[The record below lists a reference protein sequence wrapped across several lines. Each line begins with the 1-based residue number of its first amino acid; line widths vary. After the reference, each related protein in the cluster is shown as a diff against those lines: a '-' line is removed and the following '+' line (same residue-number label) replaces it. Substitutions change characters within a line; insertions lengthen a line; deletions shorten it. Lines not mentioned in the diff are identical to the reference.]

1 MPQSTERITR
11 TITVTKEEFSAVEDY
26 LMTYSFYKKL
36 LRIDKYEQEFFSDRS
51 KEPDLLD
58 RSSEIAIAHA
68 KMFEVRHF
76 IMDMQNC
83 DEKLFL
89 YHHYVHCHS
98 VERCAELIGISR
110 SSAFRLKKR
119 ALVLAAEY
127 YAKKKKS

>member
-1 MPQSTERITR
+1 MPNATEKITR

-26 LMTYSFYKKL
+26 LLTYSFYKKL
-36 LRIDKYEQEFFSDRS
+36 LSIDKYEQEFFSERS
-51 KEPDLLD
+51 AQPDLLD

-76 IMDMQNC
+76 IMNMQNC

-127 YAKKKKS
+127 YAKKKRS

>member
-1 MPQSTERITR
+1 MPHSTERITR

-26 LMTYSFYKKL
+26 LMTYGFYKKL

-51 KEPDLLD
+51 ESPDLLD
-58 RSSEIAIAHA
+58 RSSEIALAHA

-76 IMDMQNC
+76 IMGMQNC

-89 YHHYVHCHS
+89 YHHYVHCDS

-127 YAKKKKS
+127 YASEKRN

>member
-1 MPQSTERITR
+1 MPHSTERITR

-26 LMTYSFYKKL
+26 LMTYGFYKKL

-51 KEPDLLD
+51 ESPDLLD
-58 RSSEIAIAHA
+58 RSSEIALAHA

-76 IMDMQNC
+76 IMGMQNC

-89 YHHYVHCHS
+89 YHHYVHCDS

-127 YAKKKKS
+127 YAKEKKS

>member
-26 LMTYSFYKKL
+26 LMTYGFYKKL
-36 LRIDKYEQEFFSDRS
+36 LRIDKYEQEFFSDKS
-51 KEPDLLD
+51 KSPDLLD
-58 RSSEIAIAHA
+58 RSSEIALAHA

-76 IMDMQNC
+76 IMSMQNC

-89 YHHYVHCHS
+89 YHHYVHCNS

-119 ALVLAAEY
+119 ALVLAAEH
-127 YAKKKKS
+127 YAKEKKG